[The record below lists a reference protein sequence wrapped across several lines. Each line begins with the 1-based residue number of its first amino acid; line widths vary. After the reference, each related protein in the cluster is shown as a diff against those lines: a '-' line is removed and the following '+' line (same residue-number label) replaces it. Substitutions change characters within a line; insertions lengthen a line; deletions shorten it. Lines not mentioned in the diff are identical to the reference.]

1 MSRKLSE
8 KVSLSDSSVDS
19 LKHGWESDVQERPQQ
34 PARDSGSRSREI
46 RGWRLL
52 LGARV
57 LSSQVFN
64 ERGSS
69 LTEVLERC
77 SRERERERERNGQ
90 RAE

>member
-1 MSRKLSE
+1 M
-8 KVSLSDSSVDS
+8 
-19 LKHGWESDVQERPQQ
+19 
-34 PARDSGSRSREI
+34 
-46 RGWRLL
+46 L